1 MSNSEG
7 RCVVMCNPNDVVSS
21 TFKQQPNEW
30 LHPQNEIHFIG
41 ISPWKTRAEGGAGE
55 TAQPL
60 RAVTAFSEDQSS
72 IPGTQLM
79 THITAAPETLIPSFG
94 FSKCTHTHTHTHTH
108 TII

>member
-1 MSNSEG
+1 
-7 RCVVMCNPNDVVSS
+7 MCNPNDVVSS

-60 RAVTAFSEDQSS
+60 RALASLVVDYDSVSN
-72 IPGTQLM
+72 IHVVGHNPL
-79 THITAAPETLIPSFG
+79 
-94 FSKCTHTHTHTHTH
+94 
-108 TII
+108 